1 MLKDVASY
9 VILKTEISDHASA
22 LNLMR
27 HFCPADFALVLAHEY
42 HEDYNDLIEAKDN
55 DQLKELLLEHE

>member
-1 MLKDVASY
+1 M
-9 VILKTEISDHASA
+9 LKTEISDHASA